1 MTNSELTRNT
11 HGLLSLQLSTA
22 TIFHTDVRNIYFASK
37 KIPSLRNSKR
47 IYRTAATVSASYQ
60 CRYLLHRLSR
70 NEGGGVRDMVAA
82 PVHSAARD
90 SRDSVTR
97 DAARSSCR
105 TWSSWYKQGIFA
117 QALI

>member
-37 KIPSLRNSKR
+37 KIPSLRNSKH
-47 IYRTAATVSASYQ
+47 IYRIAATVSASYQ

-70 NEGGGVRDMVAA
+70 NEGGGVRDTVAA